1 MNKEIERKFLVKG
14 DFMPYVI
21 ESKKI
26 SQGYISKDPHRTVR
40 VRIVDNVAFL
50 TIKGITTG
58 ISRYEWDHEISV
70 DDALELMKLCK
81 DKPIS
86 KTRHIIP
93 TLSNLQFE
101 VDVFHGHLD
110 NLVIAEIELPD
121 VDTTFKH
128 PEWLG
133 EEVTGDKRYYNSNL

>member
-1 MNKEIERKFLVKG
+1 MNTEIERKFLVKG

-26 SQGYISKDPHRTVR
+26 VQGYISKDPYRIVR
-40 VRIVDNVAFL
+40 VRIINNRAFL

-58 ISRYEWDHEISV
+58 ISRYEWEYEINV

-86 KTRHIIP
+86 KTRYIIP
-93 TLSNLQFE
+93 IHSNLQFE
-101 VDVFHGHLD
+101 VDVFHEHLN

-121 VDTTFKH
+121 ADTTFKH

-133 EEVTGDKRYYNSNL
+133 EEVTGDERYYNSNL